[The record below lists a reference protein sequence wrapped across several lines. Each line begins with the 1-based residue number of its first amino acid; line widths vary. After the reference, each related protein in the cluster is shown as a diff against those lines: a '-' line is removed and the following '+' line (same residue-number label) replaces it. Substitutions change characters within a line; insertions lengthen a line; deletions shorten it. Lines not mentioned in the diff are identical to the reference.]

1 MLMSGEIPIESR
13 AHVIVS
19 YDRDFIKGLED
30 IPLGT
35 DKVYYRNLALKCPE
49 RLSLYDFAQKIAKA
63 EDPNIVENLGAERV
77 QVFTTEQEDALT
89 GVRYQLTDFFVLVPG
104 PFICLRRDFNNR
116 RFPEIPRPSVRRNL
130 ATALSTERLA
140 SVAQFGS

>member
-89 GVRYQLTDFFVLVPG
+89 YRHEEISEHLTSLQSQVPG
-104 PFICLRRDFNNR
+104 ELRAESLNEVWVPF
-116 RFPEIPRPSVRRNL
+116 
-130 ATALSTERLA
+130 
-140 SVAQFGS
+140 